1 MLTDSRLSK
10 RNECHFVPKE
20 CLREINFLTLVG
32 QNGVNVHPSA
42 KLIEQGR
49 VKKFI
54 YIYLFVSLAYKFVYI
69 FRKCKYTTIC
79 GTKRIK
85 QEEYCY
91 KKDSKCERL
100 FKEGKLFRS
109 KETKT
114 ESIYFETVNGKE
126 EVLKKT
132 KAALALAQR
141 AITSN
146 SALSAL

>member
-1 MLTDSRLSK
+1 MSK
-10 RNECHFVPKE
+10 RNKCHFVPEE
-20 CLREINFLTLVG
+20 CLKEINFLIPVG
-32 QNGVNVHPSA
+32 QNGVNVHLNA
-42 KLIEQGR
+42 KLIEHGT

-54 YIYLFVSLAYKFVYI
+54 YIYFFVSFSYMFVYI

-79 GTKRIK
+79 GTKQIK

-91 KKDSKCERL
+91 KKGSKCERL

-132 KAALALAQR
+132 KAALALA
-141 AITSN
+141 
-146 SALSAL
+146 